1 VQLVFPIIDKRRLSL
16 PPEAQ
21 LPTGL
26 QRDQDF
32 VAGPADRVVEGVANV
47 AGRLERIFWHDDGSR
62 RPIFLR
68 SKRAVANEE
77 RRRARGEPEAFL
89 DDGPVTG
96 PYAWNGRGDPI

>member
-1 VQLVFPIIDKRRLSL
+1 
-16 PPEAQ
+16 
-21 LPTGL
+21 
-26 QRDQDF
+26 
-32 VAGPADRVVEGVANV
+32 
-47 AGRLERIFWHDDGSR
+47 
-62 RPIFLR
+62 LR